1 MVEDIA
7 PVVTSVGGYVTSSRS
22 TTHEQM
28 NKMEEKK
35 RVTQVMRKR
44 DGSEREQEWRRWRW

>member
-1 MVEDIA
+1 MA
-7 PVVTSVGGYVTSSRS
+7 PVVTSGGGYVTSSRS